1 MASSQAQ
8 GVGTKQEPM
17 DDVGMSGT
25 EPGGGQNGTP
35 PAEDGKNPSSGGQN
49 GTPPTEDGK
58 NPPSG
63 DKQPPPSQPS
73 TGQTPAEPGPPS
85 GGGEGEGGTD
95 APNSNGE
102 NQSPPDKDSYPETDP
117 DQGDSGKKAS
127 PLNAGGINWFKSDS
141 NGSSHGNKRQRPDST
156 EIDNSNQSKPLF
168 KAGDG
173 LFNYRAPSH
182 LHSDFDED
190 LHGDLIGRQEPPVN
204 MKTLELVKRGK
215 TPMYL
220 NQFVEGNARILRIQP
235 MRDNEFFEA
244 GKEPLTSDHPQTQG
258 YKKYWRDVYDI
269 LGVAIP
275 GDENNPW
282 ETLAKID
289 PENSDAFECPMSLFI
304 LIQWKDNSTSFVSR
318 QWWRNN
324 YVPKYMPSA
333 EKRKTY
339 SIRST
344 DSVGGYRQNNNG
356 FKDYRLLK
364 WAVKYE
370 KKYWEAK
377 NPGQAFHSGRDK
389 SPSPIDDDIAGLREA
404 TMPPGTVPPN
414 GVREATVS
422 PGTAPPNTNIGVRD
436 TIEPLLSQNPTTQ
449 YYPQVPPQLTPQ
461 LSNAQA
467 AQLLAQL
474 PPHVLA
480 QLLAQ
485 APYSQQQPR
494 SLNSQQ
500 LQAVSAA

>member
-1 MASSQAQ
+1 MASSQAT
-8 GVGTKQEPM
+8 GKQTPVVEAKPEPTG
-17 DDVGMSGT
+17 DTGMS
-25 EPGGGQNGTP
+25 GGQNGTQQTP
-35 PAEDGKNPSSGGQN
+35 VVEEPMGEMDGIQTSGGQNGTQQTPVVEEPMGEMDGIQTSGGQN
-49 GTPPTEDGK
+49 GTPP
-58 NPPSG
+58 
-63 DKQPPPSQPS
+63 PSQPS
-73 TGQTPAEPGPPS
+73 TGENPAEQGPPS
-85 GGGEGEGGTD
+85 GGEGGGNNT
-95 APNSNGE
+95 ANPNGE
-102 NQSPPDKDSYPETDP
+102 NQSPPDKDFYPETDP
-117 DQGDSGKKAS
+117 NQGDPGKKAP
-127 PLNAGGINWFKSDS
+127 PLSAEGINWFKSDS

-190 LHGDLIGRQEPPVN
+190 LHGDLIGRQEPPSN
-204 MKTLELVKRGK
+204 MKTLELVKSGK
-215 TPMYL
+215 TPLYL

-244 GKEPLTSDHPQTQG
+244 GKEPLTSKRPQVQG
-258 YKKYWRDVYDI
+258 DQKYWRDVYDI

-289 PENSDAFECPMSLFI
+289 PENSDAFESPMSLFI
-304 LIQWKDNSTSFVSR
+304 LIQWKDNSTTFVGR

-324 YVPKYMPSA
+324 YVPKCMPSA

-339 SIRST
+339 SIRSAN
-344 DSVGGYRQNNNG
+344 SVGEYRQNKNG

-364 WAVKYE
+364 WAVKHE
-370 KKYWEAK
+370 KMYWEAK
-377 NPGQAFHSGRDK
+377 HPGQAFHSGRGR

-414 GVREATVS
+414 GVREATVW

-436 TIEPLLSQNPTTQ
+436 TIEPLLSQNPNNIADVGIDKRPGKDGNDNLDRSNQ
-449 YYPQVPPQLTPQ
+449 PSKNL
-461 LSNAQA
+461 LSR
-467 AQLLAQL
+467 
-474 PPHVLA
+474 
-480 QLLAQ
+480 
-485 APYSQQQPR
+485 Y
-494 SLNSQQ
+494 
-500 LQAVSAA
+500 